1 MNELTLVIPLE
12 PPSGNHYKTFRVV
25 SGPGGAYVSWYLT
38 AAAKMWNS
46 AVDGVVAIRDFS
58 EVAKV
63 RLSDKHSIT
72 YTVYQG
78 HGSRGDVDNY
88 AKCIL
93 DALVKAG
100 VLKSDASVID
110 LHAHKRRDRLNP
122 RTEIH
127 IREVA

>member
-1 MNELTLVIPLE
+1 MNELNLTIPLE

-25 SGPGGAYVSWYLT
+25 SGPKGAFVSWYLT
-38 AAAKMWNS
+38 SKAKMWNS
-46 AVDGVVAIRDFS
+46 AVEGIVAIRDFS
-58 EVAKV
+58 EVAGV
-63 RLSDKHSIT
+63 RLCDKHAIT

-78 HGSRGDVDNY
+78 RGSRGDVDNY

-100 VLKSDASVID
+100 VLKSDASVVD